1 MIASFA
7 ALLFAH
13 ALADFILQ
21 TNWMAAHK
29 RHPRALVLHA
39 ATVLITAVLATGT
52 ASPWLLALTAAHIA
66 IDLVKSAWPKRGLA
80 PFLIDQAA
88 HLATLA
94 ACALLLPAGIWQP
107 FPALAPLMALT
118 AGLILST
125 RAGGFAVGLL
135 MEPWATSAPAGLPGG
150 GRMIGLLERGLIFA
164 LILTD
169 QASGVGYLVAAKSV
183 LRFGAVS
190 NEGKLS
196 EYVII
201 GTLASVFWAIAVAA
215 GTSALLTLLPPL
227 GIPDLTP

>member
-1 MIASFA
+1 MSAALA

-21 TNWMAAHK
+21 TNWMAANK
-29 RHPRALVLHA
+29 RHPRALFVHM
-39 ATVLITAVLATGT
+39 ATVLLTAAAATGCT
-52 ASPWLLALTAAHIA
+52 SPWLLALTAAHVA
-66 IDLVKSAWPKRGLA
+66 IDFAKSFWPKRGLA
-80 PFLIDQAA
+80 PFMIDQIA
-88 HLATLA
+88 HLASLA
-94 ACALLLPAGIWQP
+94 AIAPLLPPGLWQP
-107 FPALAPLMALT
+107 IPAAAPLMAMT

-135 MEPWATSAPAGLPGG
+135 MEPWAASAPEGLPGG
-150 GRMIGLLERGLIFA
+150 GRIIGLLERGLIFA

-169 QASGVGYLVAAKSV
+169 QASGIGYLVAAKSV

-201 GTLASVFWAIAVAA
+201 GTLASVLWAIAVAA
-215 GTSALLTLLPPL
+215 GTSALLTHLPPL